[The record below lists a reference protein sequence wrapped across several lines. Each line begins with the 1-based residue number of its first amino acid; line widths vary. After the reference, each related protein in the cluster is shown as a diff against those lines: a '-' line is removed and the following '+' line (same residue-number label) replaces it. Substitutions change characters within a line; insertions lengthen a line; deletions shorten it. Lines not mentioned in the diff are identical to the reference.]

1 MKKMINS
8 KVGLK
13 TKLLFPLLLT
23 VLIGMIV
30 VVANSYLKTKSYIKD
45 LATTQLEAITAA
57 TSSSISEYIASNK
70 RLNLSWSQTNFAVD
84 ALEGPQE
91 KAAKATERLKTLQ
104 SQFNAIDNVFIADL
118 SGKMIAASTE
128 ESVGKVNI
136 ADREYF
142 KEVISKGEQALSDEV
157 VSKSTGEPIFVI
169 ASPVKKN
176 GKILGVIG
184 TSVQL
189 KSMSERI
196 TDPVKVGK
204 SGYAF
209 ALNKHGDN
217 IIYPDKTK
225 LFKLNAKTFPTIQTI
240 MDKKNGTIFYE
251 FGGVK
256 KICVFKEENEKGWI
270 TIVNAPVDEVFGAA
284 ADIRNSMILYSF
296 LTLIGLWLM
305 IRFQTDR
312 IVMRP
317 IKRLNE
323 RMKDISMGEAD
334 LTMRIKDLSDDE
346 VGELGHLFNTFVEK
360 LHTLIS
366 NMAERSN
373 GLARSSGS
381 LSEISTS
388 MSAKSA
394 EMQQKAVQTTKNS
407 EEMNTSM
414 QAVAAA
420 MEQSASNTGMIAAAA
435 EEMNAT
441 ISEIAQNAGKARKIS
456 DEAET
461 KAQKVAEIVIN
472 LEKSAMDI
480 GKVTEAIADISDQTN
495 LLALNATIEAARAG
509 EAGKGFAVVANE
521 IKELA
526 RQTAEATSEI
536 TQKIQAIQGSTGL
549 ATGEMNEITK
559 VIVDVNTIVSGI
571 AAAVEEQSATTREIA
586 SNVAEVAKGI
596 DETAQKSAAATAIS
610 AGITEL
616 MNEMTQ
622 EAEAMAESS
631 DEVSRSSVNFS
642 EVAGDLR
649 SIVKGFKI

>member
-1 MKKMINS
+1 MKKMIYS

-23 VLIGMIV
+23 VMLGMIV

-45 LATTQLEAITAA
+45 LATTQLEAITTA

-70 RLNLSWSQTNFAVD
+70 RLNFSWSQTNFAID
-84 ALEGPQE
+84 ALEGNPE
-91 KAAKATERLKTLQ
+91 KTSKTIARLKLLAT
-104 SQFNAIDNVFIADL
+104 QFNAIDNVFIADL
-118 SGKMIAASTE
+118 TGKMIAASTE
-128 ESVGKVNI
+128 ESIGKVNVS
-136 ADREYF
+136 DREYF
-142 KEVISKGEQALSDEV
+142 KQAIAKGEQALSDEII
-157 VSKSTGEPIFVI
+157 SKSTGEPVFVI
-169 ASPVKKN
+169 ASPIKKD
-176 GKILGVIG
+176 GKIIGIIG

-189 KSMSERI
+189 KSMSEKI

-209 ALNKHGDN
+209 ALNKYGDN
-217 IIYPDKTK
+217 IAYPDKSK
-225 LFKLNAKTFPTIQTI
+225 LFKLNAKSFPTIQNI
-240 MDKKNGTIFYE
+240 LDQKNGVLFYE
-251 FGGVK
+251 FGGVE

-270 TIVNAPVDEVFGAA
+270 TIVTAPVDEVFGAA
-284 ADIRNSMILYSF
+284 SSIRNSMILYSF

-305 IRFQTDR
+305 IRFQTER

-317 IKRLNE
+317 IQKLNE

-334 LTMRIKDLSDDE
+334 LTMRITDLSDDE

-360 LHTLIS
+360 LHMLIS

-373 GLARSSGS
+373 GLARSAGS

-394 EMQQKAVQTTKNS
+394 EMQQKAAQTTESS
-407 EEMNTSM
+407 EEMNSSM
-414 QAVAAA
+414 QAVAAS

-526 RQTAEATSEI
+526 RQTAEATAEI
-536 TQKIQAIQGSTGL
+536 TEKIQAIQGSTSL

-559 VIVDVNTIVSGI
+559 VIVDVNSIVSGI

-596 DETAQKSAAATAIS
+596 DETAQKSAMATSIS

-642 EVAGDLR
+642 EVAGNLR

>member
-549 ATGEMNEITK
+549 ATGEMSEITK

>member
-1 MKKMINS
+1 MKKIVNS
-8 KVGLK
+8 KTGLK

-30 VVANSYLKTKSYIKD
+30 VVTNSYLKTKSYIKD

-57 TSSSISEYIASNK
+57 TSSSISEYIAFNK
-70 RLNLSWSQTNFAVD
+70 KLNLSWSQTNFAID
-84 ALEGPQE
+84 ALEGTQE
-91 KAAKATERLKTLQ
+91 KAAKATERLKILQ
-104 SQFNAIDNVFIADL
+104 SQFSAIDNVFITDL

-128 ESVGKVNI
+128 ESIGKINI
-136 ADREYF
+136 SDREYF

-157 VSKSTGEPIFVI
+157 ISKSTGEPIFVI

-184 TSVQL
+184 TSIQL
-189 KSMSERI
+189 KSMAEKI

-209 ALNKHGDN
+209 ALNRHGDN

-240 MDKKNGTIFYE
+240 MDKKNGTLIYE

-334 LTMRIKDLSDDE
+334 LTMRIKDLSNDE
-346 VGELGHLFNTFVEK
+346 VGELGDLFNTFVEK

-366 NMAERSN
+366 SMAERSN

-381 LSEISTS
+381 LSEISIS

-394 EMQQKAVQTTKNS
+394 EMQQKAAQTTKDS

-596 DETAQKSAAATAIS
+596 DETARKSTAATAIS